1 MKIVVIGAVAAG
13 SKAAAKI
20 KRENPDAEVV
30 VYSKGRDI
38 SYAGCGLPY
47 YVGGDIET
55 REELIVNAPAK
66 FAALTGAEVH
76 TGQEAVGLDARRHCV
91 QIRSTAD
98 GTVQEVGY
106 DRLILATGAVPFVP
120 KMEGLD
126 LDGVFTVRTPDDAVN
141 IRTYIEKNGCKKA
154 VVVGAGFIGMEMAE
168 NLMGQGL
175 AVTVMDLTSQIMPIV
190 LDPEMA
196 DYAQRH
202 LRRQGLKILTNTG
215 VQAIRGQGQVSAVA
229 TAAGEL
235 RRIW

>member
-76 TGQEAVGLDARRHCV
+76 TGQEAVGLDAQRHCV

-106 DRLILATGAVPFVP
+106 DKLILATGAVPFVP
-120 KMEGLD
+120 KMGTK
-126 LDGVFTVRTPDDAVN
+126 GTAP
-141 IRTYIEKNGCKKA
+141 
-154 VVVGAGFIGMEMAE
+154 
-168 NLMGQGL
+168 
-175 AVTVMDLTSQIMPIV
+175 
-190 LDPEMA
+190 
-196 DYAQRH
+196 
-202 LRRQGLKILTNTG
+202 
-215 VQAIRGQGQVSAVA
+215 VA
-229 TAAGEL
+229 
-235 RRIW
+235 RISLS